1 MQRRRSGSETGGQ
14 AVVGGLKM
22 GRGGG
27 KLLVKI
33 GISIIPF
40 YLLILLFYEYFFVPM
55 LKMFAKK
62 KWGAKTILKV
72 GRGGKVMYP
81 LAMAPTMP
89 LLLCTGS
96 MSLSKHVTHYG

>member
-1 MQRRRSGSETGGQ
+1 
-14 AVVGGLKM
+14 
-22 GRGGG
+22 
-27 KLLVKI
+27 VKI

-96 MSLSKHVTHYG
+96 MILLLNTCVLILFWSLQKSINNS

>member
-1 MQRRRSGSETGGQ
+1 
-14 AVVGGLKM
+14 
-22 GRGGG
+22 
-27 KLLVKI
+27 
-33 GISIIPF
+33 
-40 YLLILLFYEYFFVPM
+40 M

-62 KWGAKTILKV
+62 KWGAKIILKV

-96 MSLSKHVTHYG
+96 ISLSKHVTHYGRRSDFPYYNMTTPYLPPRDALNSSVGLSPGNH

>member
-1 MQRRRSGSETGGQ
+1 MSAIIGD
-14 AVVGGLKM
+14 
-22 GRGGG
+22 RGGG

-81 LAMAPTMP
+81 LAMAPTMRSTPTP
-89 LLLCTGS
+89 LHKRLLFVDF
-96 MSLSKHVTHYG
+96 SKDSRL

>member
-1 MQRRRSGSETGGQ
+1 
-14 AVVGGLKM
+14 M
-22 GRGGG
+22 GKGGG

-55 LKMFAKK
+55 LKIFAKK

-72 GRGGKVMYP
+72 GRGERSCTHLP
-81 LAMAPTMP
+81 W
-89 LLLCTGS
+89 LLLCPCFYAQGACHSPNT
-96 MSLSKHVTHYG
+96 